1 MLNYYQE
8 VDGRGFGS
16 ILNDLRDVF
25 AASERR
31 RFVVDI
37 LSTKVRKKREN

>member
-16 ILNDLRDVF
+16 VLYNLSDVF

-37 LSTKVRKKREN
+37 LSTKIRKKREN